1 MRSSPLTAAASSITT
16 AKRWRGEAPM
26 LSSTLRVHLGLCGM
40 TVLWGLSWPAGRA
53 IAQGLPL
60 LSSSAWRFSLAALVL
75 LTWARWSR
83 SAWPDLSP
91 KQWAGLAA
99 AGMVGVFGYNIFFM
113 YGLYLVEA
121 SRAAVVVTI
130 NPVFVTLAAA
140 WLFKEPFNRRIGL
153 GLALAVLGAATVMT
167 HGQPWDLFRGG
178 VGPGEWLLVG
188 CILSWVGYSLMAKRL
203 MAGVDSLTATAVS
216 TGAGCVLLWMAAVW
230 VDGPSVAF
238 DGLLQV
244 TPHQAALMAFMALG
258 PTVLS
263 YVWFFR
269 GISALGA
276 GVASSYISLVPVVG
290 VSSAVLLLG
299 EPLVWSLVVGGAM
312 ALCGVVIANRARP

>member
-1 MRSSPLTAAASSITT
+1 MNSH
-16 AKRWRGEAPM
+16 
-26 LSSTLRVHLGLCGM
+26 TLPVHLGLCGM
-40 TVLWGLSWPAGRA
+40 TLLWGLSWPAGRA
-53 IAQGLPL
+53 IAQSLPL

-75 LTWARWSR
+75 LTWVRLARGSWPSL
-83 SAWPDLSP
+83 SA

-99 AGMVGVFGYNIFFM
+99 AGAVGVFGYTIFFM
-113 YGLYLVEA
+113 YGMRHVEA
-121 SRAAVVVTI
+121 SRAAVVVTT

-140 WLFKEPFNRRIGL
+140 WLFGEPFNWRIGV

-167 HGQPWDLFRGG
+167 HGQPWELLTGG
-178 VGPGEWLLVG
+178 VGIGEWLLVG
-188 CILSWVGYSLMAKRL
+188 CIVAWAGYSLMAKRL
-203 MAGVDSLTATAVS
+203 MVGVDSLTATAFS
-216 TGAGCVLLWMAAVW
+216 AGFGCVLLWCAALV
-230 VDGPSVAF
+230 VDGPAVAF
-238 DGLLQV
+238 DGLPQV
-244 TPHQAALMAFMALG
+244 TLHQAGLLAFMALG

-299 EPLVWSLVVGGAM
+299 EPLGWSLAAGGAL
-312 ALCGVVIANRARP
+312 ALGGVVIANRARR